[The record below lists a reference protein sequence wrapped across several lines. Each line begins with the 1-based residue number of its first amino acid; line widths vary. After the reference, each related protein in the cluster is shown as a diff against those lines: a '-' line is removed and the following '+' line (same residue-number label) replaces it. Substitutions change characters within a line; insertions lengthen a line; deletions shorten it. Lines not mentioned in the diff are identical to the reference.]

1 MIYVNWWVFLFV
13 KYGESLC
20 EQKIREKKLEIKIRK
35 KQEMTKKML
44 RQKKIGKIIS
54 FNIICVW
61 RVYVRS

>member
-20 EQKIREKKLEIKIRK
+20 EQKIREKKLERKIRK

-44 RQKKIGKIIS
+44 RQKKNWQNNLI
-54 FNIICVW
+54 
-61 RVYVRS
+61 